1 MKIYKT
7 ELNKRSVIRW
17 KVYIDRSRMY
27 IGYIQFF
34 LIGFVFLKSFEN
46 QNINELLFR
55 YLWISIPVSIILF
68 ILLSLLLGYMDSKL
82 GLRQEEQRNLSY
94 SNPVMMEMLETIR
107 ELRDEIHT
115 LKEKLHH
122 EKLSE

>member
-34 LIGFVFLKSFEN
+34 LIGFVFLKSFDN
-46 QNINELLFR
+46 QNINDLLFR
-55 YLWISIPVSIILF
+55 YLWISIPASIILF

-94 SNPVMMEMLETIR
+94 SNPVMMEMLKTIR
-107 ELRDEIHT
+107 ELKAEVHGLKDE
-115 LKEKLHH
+115 LH
-122 EKLSE
+122 KKGVSE

>member
-34 LIGFVFLKSFEN
+34 LIGFVFLKSFDN
-46 QNINELLFR
+46 QNINDLLFR
-55 YLWISIPVSIILF
+55 YLWISIPASIILF

-94 SNPVMMEMLETIR
+94 SNPVMMEMLNTIR
-107 ELRDEIHT
+107 ELKAEVHG
-115 LKEKLHH
+115 LKEELH
-122 EKLSE
+122 KKGVSE

>member
-46 QNINELLFR
+46 QNINDLLFR
-55 YLWISIPVSIILF
+55 YLWISIPASIILF

-94 SNPVMMEMLETIR
+94 SNPVMMEMLKTIR
-107 ELRDEIHT
+107 ELKAEVHGLKDE
-115 LKEKLHH
+115 LH
-122 EKLSE
+122 KKGVSE